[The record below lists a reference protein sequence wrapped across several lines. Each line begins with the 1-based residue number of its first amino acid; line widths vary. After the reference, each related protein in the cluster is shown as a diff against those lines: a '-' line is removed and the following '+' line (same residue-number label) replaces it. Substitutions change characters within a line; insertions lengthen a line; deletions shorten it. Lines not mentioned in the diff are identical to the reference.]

1 MVMDAAGRY
10 RRWQGPGQEGRNNNR
25 YWICLDCG
33 CLIGPV
39 PAHREIHDAWHA
51 KKSHPTTA

>member
-10 RRWQGPGQEGRNNNR
+10 RRWQGPGQEGRDNKR

-51 KKSHPTTA
+51 KKSHR